1 MVLEVVV
8 VGLTIIIKVVPL
20 AIIQQSH
27 QSMANPLLFNHLPML
42 LISGEEF
49 HKEP

>member
-1 MVLEVVV
+1 MALEVVV
-8 VGLTIIIKVVPL
+8 VGLTIIIKAVPL
-20 AIIQQSH
+20 ATIQQSH
-27 QSMANPLLFNHLPML
+27 QSTADPPLFNHLPML

>member
-8 VGLTIIIKVVPL
+8 VGLTIIIKAVPL
-20 AIIQQSH
+20 ATIQQSQ
-27 QSMANPLLFNHLPML
+27 QSTANPLLSNPLPML

>member
-8 VGLTIIIKVVPL
+8 VGLTIIIKEAPL
-20 AIIQQSH
+20 ATIQQSH
-27 QSMANPLLFNHLPML
+27 QFMVDPPLFSHPPML